1 MKQLITI
8 LYITF
13 LLGIT
18 NLQGQNYI
26 PMAVDSAVWL
36 IGHSPDIAGN
46 YTTYTME
53 FTNGDTIVNNV
64 HYYKVYSQG
73 SHSSQNPRHLLRL
86 KMLIRDNIT
95 THTVHGI
102 IIPDDVSSCP
112 TLVDIPLFDFNPYI
126 NTNQGST
133 NVINCHGVNAV
144 FHIDTVNVYGM
155 DRRRFT
161 MEFGGWLEGVGSYN
175 QGLNPLNGGSSEL
188 VDYCRGTPS
197 DCGAYAWVKTKDIR
211 TYQNGK
217 LYPNPAQHQARLELE
232 EYINHGRVLIYNL
245 LGQLQSEQYFE
256 GQEAVLEVGDY
267 EKGIYMVQVFDGNKL
282 VYGEKLVVAE

>member
-26 PMAVDSAVWL
+26 PTAVDSAVWL

-73 SHSSQNPRHLLRL
+73 SHSSQNPRHSLRL
-86 KMLIRDNIT
+86 KMLIRDEIS

-102 IIPDDVSSCP
+102 IIPYDVSSCP
-112 TLVDIPLFDFNPYI
+112 ILVDIRLFDFNPFLFP
-126 NTNQGST
+126 NQGLAT
-133 NVINCHGVNAV
+133 AANCHGNTQI
-144 FHIDTVNVYGM
+144 FYIDTINIYGM
-155 DRRRFT
+155 DRRRFS
-161 MEFGGWLEGVGSYN
+161 MDFSNWIEGIGSGSN
-175 QGLNPLNGGSSEL
+175 GLNPLNGGSSVL
-188 VDYCRGTPS
+188 VDYCRGTPG

-217 LYPNPAQHQARLELE
+217 LYPNPAHHQARLELE

-256 GQEAVLEVGDY
+256 GQEAVLDVRNY
-267 EKGIYMVQVFDGNKL
+267 EKGIYMVQVFDKEKL
-282 VYGEKLVVAE
+282 VFGEKLVVN